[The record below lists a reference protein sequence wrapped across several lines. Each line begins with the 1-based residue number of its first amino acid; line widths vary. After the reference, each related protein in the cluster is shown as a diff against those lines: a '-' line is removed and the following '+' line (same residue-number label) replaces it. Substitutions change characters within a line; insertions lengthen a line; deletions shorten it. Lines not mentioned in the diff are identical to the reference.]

1 MFSFHIFGCYC
12 LVHAT
17 EILTILMYHLHAF
30 SFCWP
35 ALLRLCMCYISLITP
50 SKYSVPQ
57 RMLLL
62 EESLKKVDTSN
73 TFAVCGIIDHFAQQ
87 PSLKESSSLNR

>member
-1 MFSFHIFGCYC
+1 MLSIFVVLHCSGCVC
-12 LVHAT
+12 A
-17 EILTILMYHLHAF
+17 
-30 SFCWP
+30 
-35 ALLRLCMCYISLITP
+35 SLITP

-57 RMLLL
+57 SLLSL

-73 TFAVCGIIDHFAQQ
+73 AFAVCGIIDQFAQQ